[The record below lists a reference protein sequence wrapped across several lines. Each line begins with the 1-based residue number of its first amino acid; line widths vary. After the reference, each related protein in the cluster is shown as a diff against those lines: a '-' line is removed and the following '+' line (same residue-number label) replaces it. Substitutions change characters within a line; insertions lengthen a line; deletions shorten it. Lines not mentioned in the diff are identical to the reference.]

1 MYQRDQIE
9 DPITCLVHKVAE
21 TKIRAILSRI
31 PHFKA
36 WMKTPHVV
44 WSVKIAGAEARTT

>member
-36 WMKTPHVV
+36 WMKNSTRCLVCKNS
-44 WSVKIAGAEARTT
+44 WS